1 MEPLA
6 GSCLLGQ
13 DLGCCDAESG
23 DGAGN
28 LGDAGGGAGGR
39 NGAVTPASGGV
50 RLLSV
55 APSTGSPPT
64 PPAMSAGASGPTVP
78 QGAGPWA
85 RSAAEAVALRAA
97 DRRPQSEARRQ
108 TNRRWT
114 RRVRHQQRRRRFRC
128 WWALLEQAAGA
139 EGIVV
144 AGAATPPHEPSE
156 TQFEVTPPSWRPP
169 SRCGQPSWRPWS
181 QGVRS
186 APTTVGRAR

>member
-1 MEPLA
+1 
-6 GSCLLGQ
+6 
-13 DLGCCDAESG
+13 
-23 DGAGN
+23 
-28 LGDAGGGAGGR
+28 
-39 NGAVTPASGGV
+39 
-50 RLLSV
+50 
-55 APSTGSPPT
+55 
-64 PPAMSAGASGPTVP
+64 MSAGASGPTAP
-78 QGAGPWA
+78 QGSGPWA

-156 TQFEVTPPSWRPP
+156 TEFEGHAAFLASAESVRVVVVAALVAGRQECADHQWSSWL
-169 SRCGQPSWRPWS
+169 
-181 QGVRS
+181 S
-186 APTTVGRAR
+186 AGPARLAWTSLTS